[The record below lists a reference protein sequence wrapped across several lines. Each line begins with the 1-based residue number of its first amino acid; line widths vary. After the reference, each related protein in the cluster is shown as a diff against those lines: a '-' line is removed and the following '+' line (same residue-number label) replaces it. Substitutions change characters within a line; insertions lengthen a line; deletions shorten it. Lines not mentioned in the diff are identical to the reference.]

1 MVIPKKRN
9 KQTMK
14 RTPQLTLTFPKR
26 DQKYKEELIRMKEQ
40 EDLNVSAYILSC
52 IKNEMG
58 YV

>member
-1 MVIPKKRN
+1 
-9 KQTMK
+9 MK
-14 RTPQLTLTFPKR
+14 RTPQLTLTFPKK